1 VSVRLPAVKSRRELI
16 YVALAAAEVCWV
28 APIFAALS
36 QETLRHRPLLLWLG
50 MLILLLG
57 FFYLYRAL
65 VRANLSLA
73 LQQGLLLVA
82 LLLGIVLVVRYHVYA
97 GLTLHGTEWIEYI
110 WKRLTSITVFLPE
123 MLATLALI
131 YLWAR
136 GIHLARRSVSVD
148 SVGYSFRAGIV
159 ILIWFGL
166 GITLL
171 TRREMTSFV
180 IPYFFFA
187 LTAIAL
193 ARIEETSQL
202 PGGSQAHFSGYW
214 VGWSVVA
221 VGLLMAVGMAVAVFF
236 YGGSLEQIFSWL
248 SPLFNLLLIL
258 VYNLALWL
266 LAAIW
271 WLLSLLPINWGAL
284 KGAFD
289 NLSLQ
294 FRSALEGLD
303 QSPVEPNPTAV
314 RAFHLSA
321 NVVLVVVLIVL
332 VLLFT
337 WYRQRRARA
346 RGADE
351 THESLLSAAA
361 LGRSLANLLH
371 AGRQRLGEV
380 AGRMLG
386 IQFLSAISIR
396 RVYANMVRLATN
408 QGYPRGSA
416 QTPYEYL
423 VTLRQA
429 LPGSEAETAL
439 ITNAYVNAH
448 YGKLPDTPEELHQ
461 IRDAWHQVRA
471 QQANE
476 KPSPSPRRG
485 DRGSVKSEA
494 MQAIAVGG
502 NRGEGEISR
511 PQDSK
516 ESNHE
521 HLIRS

>member
-1 VSVRLPAVKSRRELI
+1 VSVRLPGVKSRRELI
-16 YVALAAAEVCWV
+16 YIALAAAEVCWV
-28 APIFAALS
+28 TPIFAALS

-65 VRANLSLA
+65 VQSNLSLV
-73 LQQGLLLVA
+73 LQQGLLLAA

-97 GLTLHGTEWIEYI
+97 GVALQGMTWIGYI

-123 MLATLALI
+123 MLAILALI

-136 GIHLARRSVSVD
+136 GIQLARRSVSVD
-148 SVGYSFRAGIV
+148 SVGYSFRAGII
-159 ILIWFGL
+159 ILIWSGL
-166 GITLL
+166 GVTLL
-171 TRREMTSFV
+171 TRREMTPFV

-221 VGLLMAVGMAVAVFF
+221 VGLLIAVGMVVAVFF
-236 YGGSLEQIFSWL
+236 YGGSLEQVFSWL
-248 SPLFNLLLIL
+248 SPVFDLLLIL
-258 VYNLALWL
+258 VYNVALWL

-271 WLLSLLPINWGAL
+271 WLVSLLPIDWGAL

-289 NLSLQ
+289 SLSLQ
-294 FRSALEGLD
+294 LRNALEGLG
-303 QSPVEPNPTAV
+303 QSSVEPSPAAV

-321 NVVLVVVLIVL
+321 NVGLIVVLVAL

-337 WYRQRRARA
+337 WYRRWRTRATA
-346 RGADE
+346 GIDE
-351 THESLLSAAA
+351 THESLLSAGA
-361 LGRSLANLLH
+361 LGRSLVDLLQ
-371 AGRQRLGEV
+371 AGRQRLGDV
-380 AGRMLG
+380 AGRVLG

-396 RVYANMVRLATN
+396 RIYANVVRLATE

-423 VTLRQA
+423 DTLRQA
-429 LPGSEAETAL
+429 LPGSEAETTL

-448 YGKLPDTPEELHQ
+448 YGKLPDTPKELQQ
-461 IRDAWHQVRA
+461 IRDAWDRVRGHQA
-471 QQANE
+471 KE
-476 KPSPSPRRG
+476 KP
-485 DRGSVKSEA
+485 
-494 MQAIAVGG
+494 
-502 NRGEGEISR
+502 
-511 PQDSK
+511 
-516 ESNHE
+516 
-521 HLIRS
+521 